1 MSWNDHDHRG
11 EYAETSHA
19 HSFWDLDD
27 VAEKHHRHYDD
38 ENTMQGLREDLGR
51 AEEHIRDLEAKLD
64 IAFDRIRA
72 LAADTPQAR
81 QLQLEADLAAA
92 DAHEFDRH
100 GSGCDC
106 SYCGIGGEEPW

>member
-11 EYAETSHA
+11 EYAETSHT
-19 HSFWDLDD
+19 HSFWDLND

-38 ENTMQGLREDLGR
+38 ESTAEGLRGDVGR
-51 AEEHIRDLEAKLD
+51 AEA
-64 IAFDRIRA
+64 RIRELEDGLRGA
-72 LAADTPQAR
+72 LERTRALETDTLQAR
-81 QLQLEADLAAA
+81 QVQLEADLAAA

-106 SYCGIGGEEPW
+106 SYCYYDSEEDG